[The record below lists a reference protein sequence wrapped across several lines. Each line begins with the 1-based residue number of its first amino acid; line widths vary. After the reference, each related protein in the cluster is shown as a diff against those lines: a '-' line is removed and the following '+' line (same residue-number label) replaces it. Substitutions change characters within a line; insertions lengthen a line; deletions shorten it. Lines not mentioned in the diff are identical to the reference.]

1 MSKELL
7 GFRVEVTVSQRVREK
22 LDWDS
27 FLSWALKWK

>member
-22 LDWDS
+22 LDWDP